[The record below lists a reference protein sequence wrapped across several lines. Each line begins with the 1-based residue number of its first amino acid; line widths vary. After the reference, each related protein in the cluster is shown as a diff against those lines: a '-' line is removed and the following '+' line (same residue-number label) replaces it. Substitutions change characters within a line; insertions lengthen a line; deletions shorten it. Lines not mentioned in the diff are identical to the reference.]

1 MVVNTLY
8 YYLYRGGC
16 CHSNNEL
23 IEGIIEEIK
32 NYVFD
37 DRGIT
42 LSAQGYSGIPLQGE
56 TPLTSRSDDLWKI
69 IDVLFKMSVEF
80 EGLVYRDNLFFR
92 EAERNEV
99 LPNWVRSPEDFTQ
112 RVYGFDGVLHIVSPE
127 LNAKFPTMS
136 DIDIVRTKP
145 RETRNILVTEA
156 VKQRLM
162 IGSSRNFGMQKTSVN
177 LPMGLAYI
185 AHQRPELLSAAIRE
199 YAITGGDKDLFAE
212 RCLSSCDRVMVHV
225 YLNATDW
232 QTVTAVADIE
242 MPHDIVSHRVS
253 RALIAFDRRH
263 SAIQNGVHVSDDIQL
278 FKRVTDGFERERL
291 SFLFSTL
298 FKTQNSFTH
307 TYQLA
312 KLFLSEKHITQCRK
326 LFKGLY
332 RFSISTLLEVF
343 STSLYKMTGHIK
355 VKYLIELIPSK
366 IIALCIYL
374 AVCTTNLVP
383 SYSLSKDLFH
393 LIFFISF
400 YPSSRLFCGSQN
412 FSHSIRFLGYTVHED
427 LLTFTCGFSCCLRIF
442 ISSSM
447 SWNTGRPILP
457 GVLR

>member
-69 IDVLFKMSVEF
+69 IDILFKMSVEF
-80 EGLVYRDNLFFR
+80 EGLVYRIATTVVSDNLFLR

-99 LPNWVRSPEDFTQ
+99 IPKWVKSPEDFAQ

-127 LNAKFPTMS
+127 LNAKFPGMS
-136 DIDIVRTKP
+136 NIDIVRTKP

-162 IGSSRNFGMQKTSVN
+162 VGSSRNFGMQKTSVN
-177 LPMGLAYI
+177 LPVGLAYI

-199 YAITGGDKDLFAE
+199 YAMTGGDKEMLVE
-212 RCLSSCDRVMVHV
+212 RSSTECDNVMVHV
-225 YLNATDW
+225 YLNASDW

-242 MPHDIVSHRVS
+242 MPRDIVSHRVS
-253 RALIAFDRRH
+253 RALMAFDRRH
-263 SAIQNGVHVSDDIQL
+263 SAIQNGVHVPDDTQL
-278 FKRVTDGFERERL
+278 FKRVTDSFERERL

-298 FKTQNSFTH
+298 FKTPNSLTH

-312 KLFLSEKHITQCRK
+312 KLFLTDNHTTQCRK
-326 LFKGLY
+326 LFKDGVSSSSETPISGDSDNEESDCRAKISKRHVY
-332 RFSISTLLEVF
+332 RKRRINSGQLRHFERVVNGDDVYKESSEER
-343 STSLYKMTGHIK
+343 SLGEEEDM
-355 VKYLIELIPSK
+355 
-366 IIALCIYL
+366 
-374 AVCTTNLVP
+374 
-383 SYSLSKDLFH
+383 DLF
-393 LIFFISF
+393 
-400 YPSSRLFCGSQN
+400 
-412 FSHSIRFLGYTVHED
+412 IRKPKKKLKKSTAVIWSGEPFQRH
-427 LLTFTCGFSCCLRIF
+427 I
-442 ISSSM
+442 
-447 SWNTGRPILP
+447 
-457 GVLR
+457 